1 MLKLNNTLPFLIII
15 FISHLSFGQKC
26 TIKIHGRAIDEVTG
40 APLSYATVFLEKSA
54 KGVSADEEGYFQFD
68 NLCPDTTHIRVSHV
82 SCEPLRSFIIIE
94 KDTVLNL
101 FLHHH
106 EELMDE
112 ILVHGNKDDLN
123 TENSST
129 LDKDLI
135 SREGNKSLGNLL
147 EDIAGVSAL
156 KTGSGIFKPVIHG
169 LYGNRIAILNNG
181 VALAGQQWGNDH
193 APEIDP
199 FSADH
204 ISVVKGVGALAYSG
218 SSLGGV
224 VLVEPAKI
232 KEDPHMHG
240 TVNYLFESNGYGH
253 VLNAE
258 VSKYSKKISWKL
270 NATGK
275 GIGDQKTP
283 NYFLTNT
290 GRKEANASL
299 QIDKDFGQWKSN
311 LYFTTFNSEI
321 GILRGSHIGNLSDL
335 ESAFQQTVP
344 FFTKDEFSYQIESP
358 SQKVNHQ
365 LLKLKTA
372 KRLSENANLNLIYA
386 GQLNQRKEFDVRRS
400 GRSDIAALSLLQM
413 AHFLE
418 SSYDKSLSK
427 KGFLKVGI
435 QWDLKNNTNNPE
447 TGILPLIPDYIST
460 TSSIYSFYQK
470 ELNKSFFEVGG
481 RFDYQQLNVVRI
493 SRDLPREIERFNHKF
508 PNYSFAAGLRQ
519 EISPYLKFNLNAG
532 MVKRAPAI
540 NELYSF
546 GLHQGVSSIE
556 IGNQNLTVEQSI
568 KLTASLDLAI
578 NHKFYFQALAYFQSI
593 QDYIYLKPDS
603 EYILTIRG
611 AFPQFHYSQTDA
623 RLIGMD
629 FLMSFEP
636 FEKLRWVS
644 KAAILKGDD
653 VKNGIPLVYMPSN
666 NLSNTVTWALG
677 DCKKLVGNTISVE
690 HKVVF
695 KQNHLNEKQDY
706 LVTPNTYQISNLGFN
721 SSVLVN
727 NHTLSFG
734 LKVENIFNSVYRDY
748 LNRQRYFADELGRN
762 VKFRMNYKF

>member
-1 MLKLNNTLPFLIII
+1 MA
-15 FISHLSFGQKC
+15 FGQKC
-26 TIKIHGRAIDEVTG
+26 SIKIHGRVVDEVTG
-40 APLSYATVFLEKSA
+40 VPLSFATVFLEKSS
-54 KGVSADEEGYFQFD
+54 KGTSADEDGYFQFD
-68 NLCPDTTHIRVSHV
+68 NLCQDTTHIRISHV

-106 EELMDE
+106 EELIDE
-112 ILVHGNKDDLN
+112 VLVHGNKNDLR

-156 KTGSGIFKPVIHG
+156 KTGPGIFKPIIHG

-204 ISVVKGVGALAYSG
+204 ISVIKGVGALAYSG

-232 KEDPHMHG
+232 KEDPHLHG
-240 TVNYLFESNGYGH
+240 TVNYLFETNGQGH
-253 VLNAE
+253 VLNTE
-258 VSKYSKKISWKL
+258 VSKYNKKFSWKL
-270 NATGK
+270 NATAK

-290 GRKEANASL
+290 GRREANASV
-299 QIDKDFGQWKSN
+299 QIEKDFGTWQSN
-311 LYFTTFNSEI
+311 LYFSTYNTEI

-335 ESAFQQTVP
+335 ESAFQQAIP
-344 FFTKDEFSYQIESP
+344 FFTKDTFSYQIESP
-358 SQKVNHQ
+358 SQKVHHQ
-365 LLKLKTA
+365 LLKLQTV
-372 KRLSENANLNLIYA
+372 KRFSNEVNFNLIYA
-386 GQLNQRKEFDVRRS
+386 GQLNQREEFDVRRS

-413 AHFLE
+413 AHFVE
-418 SSYDKSLSK
+418 STYDKSFNN
-427 KGFLKVGI
+427 KGFIKAGL
-435 QWDLKNNTNNPE
+435 QWDLKDNTNKPK

-460 TSSIYSFYQK
+460 TSSAYSFYQK
-470 ELNKSFFEVGG
+470 DYNKTFFEVGG
-481 RFDYQQLNVVRI
+481 RFDFRILNVVRI
-493 SRDLPREIERFNHKF
+493 SRDLPRHLERFKHIF

-519 EISPYLKFNLNAG
+519 EVTPFLKFNFNLG
-532 MVKRAPAI
+532 LVKRAPEI

-556 IGNQNLTVEQSI
+556 IGNQNLTAEKSI
-568 KLTASLDLAI
+568 KLTASLDLAV
-578 NHKFYFQALAYFQSI
+578 NEKFYFQALGYFQSI
-593 QDYIYLKPDS
+593 QDYIYLKPDT

-623 RLIGMD
+623 RLLGMD

-636 FEKLRWVS
+636 IEKLRWVS
-644 KAAILKGDD
+644 KVAVLKGDD
-653 VKNGIPLVYMPSN
+653 VKNKVPLVYMPSN
-666 NLSNTVTWALG
+666 NLSNTLTVAIEDL
-677 DCKKLVGNTISVE
+677 KKLKGNSISID

-695 KQNHLNEKQDY
+695 KQNYLNDNQDF
-706 LVTPNTYQISNLGFN
+706 LPAPNTYQVSNIGLN
-721 SSVLVN
+721 SSVLVH

-734 LKVENIFNSVYRDY
+734 LKVENIFNIVYRDY

-762 VKFRMNYKF
+762 VKLRMNYKF